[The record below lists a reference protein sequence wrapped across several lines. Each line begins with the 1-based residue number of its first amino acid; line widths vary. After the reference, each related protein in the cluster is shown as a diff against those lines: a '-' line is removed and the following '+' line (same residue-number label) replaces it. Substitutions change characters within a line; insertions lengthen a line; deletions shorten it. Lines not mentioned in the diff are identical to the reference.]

1 MKKALG
7 LAALLLCVLLATGA
21 IAETFLYINTANTVG
36 GVMLMDENGNQISRV
51 AEKQINGNEI
61 TWLLAIDDSAKGKAT
76 LYQQDANGNWLRTN
90 STFPLSGSA
99 PAPTA
104 APKPTAAPETWPQ
117 DSLSGPYV
125 SVYPLPENERYQSRV
140 GPERHYP
147 GGGAYKT
154 YKIKTME
161 ALFIEDGWVFVDM
174 TYQTVGRRRLY
185 FPKDYFQSLSGVS
198 RKTLTGHSAVT
209 TATVTPYFGPGKNY
223 DNYEKA
229 TLSSGTSIQVFLEE
243 DGWVFAEFEAGS
255 LGTFRMWLPVQ
266 NVKAW

>member
-1 MKKALG
+1 MKGTSPALAPNAITQ
-7 LAALLLCVLLATGA
+7 AAAHT
-21 IAETFLYINTANTVG
+21 
-36 GVMLMDENGNQISRV
+36 
-51 AEKQINGNEI
+51 
-61 TWLLAIDDSAKGKAT
+61 
-76 LYQQDANGNWLRTN
+76 
-90 STFPLSGSA
+90 
-99 PAPTA
+99 
-104 APKPTAAPETWPQ
+104 
-117 DSLSGPYV
+117 
-125 SVYPLPENERYQSRV
+125 
-140 GPERHYP
+140 
-147 GGGAYKT
+147 KT

>member
-174 TYQTVGRRRLY
+174 TYPDGGQAAAVFPQGLFPKPVGRIAQDPYGTFGCDHGDRYAVFRPRQELRQLRKSHP
-185 FPKDYFQSLSGVS
+185 FVGHEHSGV
-198 RKTLTGHSAVT
+198 
-209 TATVTPYFGPGKNY
+209 
-223 DNYEKA
+223 
-229 TLSSGTSIQVFLEE
+229 
-243 DGWVFAEFEAGS
+243 
-255 LGTFRMWLPVQ
+255 LGGGRLGLCGV
-266 NVKAW
+266 